1 MFFFSLLFDS
11 LFQKVAI
18 HVNPHKCS
26 YIKALFKTFGLD
38 AHNDTLSVALVLQSS
53 AEDASADSG
62 GRGDGVVESVLY
74 NAHWREHL
82 LSDCAVTGESHVLGV
97 NIELSPPESGARTAL
112 RAAAVKG
119 GAVGQ
124 PG

>member
-1 MFFFSLLFDS
+1 MHL
-11 LFQKVAI
+11 QPCA
-18 HVNPHKCS
+18 S
-26 YIKALFKTFGLD
+26 YAKALFKTFGVD

-53 AEDASADSG
+53 GAEDASRTTDSR
-62 GRGDGVVESVLY
+62 GRGDGGGGGGDAVVKDEGAVESVLY
-74 NAHWREHL
+74 NAHWRDHL
-82 LSDCAVTGESHVLGV
+82 LKDCTVTGESHVLGV

-119 GAVGQ
+119 GGVGQ